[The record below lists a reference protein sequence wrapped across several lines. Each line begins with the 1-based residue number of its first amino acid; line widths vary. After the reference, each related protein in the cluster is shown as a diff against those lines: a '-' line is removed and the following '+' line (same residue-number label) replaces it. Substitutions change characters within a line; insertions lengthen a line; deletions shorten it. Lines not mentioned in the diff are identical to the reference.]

1 MADSARDEDQLMAEV
16 AQTLTDFETSARAGR
31 RNALP
36 DILDVPANEG
46 KELTLKIA
54 ALSIDDARKSD
65 SACASPN
72 EEEAGAA
79 ENKDSDKKQN
89 TDSGS

>member
-36 DILDVPANEG
+36 DILDVPANE
-46 KELTLKIA
+46 
-54 ALSIDDARKSD
+54 DDARKSD

-79 ENKDSDKKQN
+79 ENKDSDKKHN
-89 TDSGS
+89 PDSGS